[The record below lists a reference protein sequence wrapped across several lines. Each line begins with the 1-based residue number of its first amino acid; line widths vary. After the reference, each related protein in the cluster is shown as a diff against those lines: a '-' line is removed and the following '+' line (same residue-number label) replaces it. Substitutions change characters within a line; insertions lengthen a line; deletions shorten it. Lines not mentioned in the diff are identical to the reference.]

1 MGSDGISLQTLQ
13 GGITHSSA
21 KSPNRRC
28 HGEAVNISIQLCKN
42 GREKEE
48 ERRFLSPTT
57 SSSVPTHKHVH
68 EGRRHIHAGLVW
80 MSDRCFLPLLL
91 LVLIVADPVFCWCL
105 SKLGLS
111 IPRSWGGKAN
121 MFVWKFFGKAKLY
134 LVSGKYDGVQ
144 RGTVAY
150 TTPLCVFL
158 CAGFSRPC
166 TRSYMCQAYSPESGQ
181 TIGLIISQNKA
192 EGWGSGHGL
201 SKNKE

>member
-1 MGSDGISLQTLQ
+1 MHGVRWYFPPNIA
-13 GGITHSSA
+13 GGHYTQFSQEPKPPLSWRSSQHLH
-21 KSPNRRC
+21 PVVQER
-28 HGEAVNISIQLCKN
+28 EE
-42 GREKEE
+42 REKEE
-48 ERRFLSPTT
+48 ERRFLSPMT

-134 LVSGKYDGVQ
+134 FVSGKYDGVQ
-144 RGTVAY
+144 RGTVTY

-158 CAGFSRPC
+158 CAGFPVHVHSRTC
-166 TRSYMCQAYSPESGQ
+166 ARSILP
-181 TIGLIISQNKA
+181 SQDKQ
-192 EGWGSGHGL
+192 
-201 SKNKE
+201 